1 MIINYI
7 AIVEGRQIVNNGTEI
22 SRVSSST
29 GRKGVV
35 ARYENRNDATSS
47 TELQLIGQSY
57 IKFKGVP
64 EILLTVKTRKNLWNV
79 GNRVQFNAPIQDL
92 ALEYMVKTKE
102 TNYITTIDTIFYT
115 FILSSS
121 FNSEQEINYFD
132 NQRNKSRGNIAK
144 GEYIIRNI
152 DLEANANIIF
162 YDSSINEATIVGDN
176 ILNSELNAPLT
187 D

>member
-1 MIINYI
+1 
-7 AIVEGRQIVNNGTEI
+7 
-22 SRVSSST
+22 
-29 GRKGVV
+29 
-35 ARYENRNDATSS
+35 
-47 TELQLIGQSY
+47 
-57 IKFKGVP
+57 
-64 EILLTVKTRKNLWNV
+64 
-79 GNRVQFNAPIQDL
+79 
-92 ALEYMVKTKE
+92 MVKTKE

-115 FILSSS
+115 FVLSSS

-162 YDSSINEATIVGDN
+162 YDSSVNEATIVGDN
-176 ILNSELNAPLT
+176 ILNSELNTPLT